1 MTSPPGAREMV
12 ARAQLLLQLRRPA
25 EAEREARA
33 VLAREPE
40 HAGAHMIVALAL
52 SGQGNA
58 AEALDAA
65 DRAVGLG
72 PGAWMGHWVRG
83 VVLSNAGRGHKA
95 LSAFKDALACD
106 AEQPVVYERL
116 ARGHYAVREYRLAV
130 QAAEAGLRLAPED
143 GELAKIMS
151 LALVE
156 TGDPAGAREHAAR
169 AVRLAPESASAHRT
183 HGAVALATGDHRAAA
198 GSFREALR
206 LAPEAANGGALLLRA
221 LKRRNPLRG
230 LDVVLARVRHRSRRE
245 IALNIAAVLFPPW
258 FVFMILLTWA
268 FWVNWVIQA
277 GITLWLARD
286 PGVRRLLDDAEVTA
300 ARVAAGCFGAGAA
313 LLALS
318 TALWT
323 PALIPPG
330 IAFLSLVMPVQEAA
344 LLDGTRRMGF
354 AMLAGTLGAFVA
366 VLTPLAY
373 AAPRLEWVPVAAL
386 LTFYAAMA
394 STWLAMIVARR
405 PDDRAKFVPGN

>member
-1 MTSPPGAREMV
+1 MTSAPGTRERV
-12 ARAQLLLQLRRPA
+12 ARAQLLLQLRRPG

-52 SGQGNA
+52 SAQGDA
-58 AEALDAA
+58 AEALDEA
-65 DRAVGLG
+65 DRAIALS
-72 PGAWMGHWVRG
+72 PGAWFGHWVRG
-83 VVLSNAGRGHKA
+83 VVLSNADRTRRA
-95 LSAFKDALACD
+95 LRAFEDALACD

-116 ARGHYAVREYRLAV
+116 ARAHYAVREYRLAV
-130 QAAEAGLRLAPED
+130 QAAETGLRLAPDD

-183 HGAVALATGDHRAAA
+183 HGAVALATGDPRTAA

-206 LAPEAANGGALLLRA
+206 LAPETSDGGALLLRA
-221 LKRRNPLRG
+221 LKRRNRLRG
-230 LDVVLARVRHRSRRE
+230 LDVVLARVRNRSRRE
-245 IALNIAAVLFPPW
+245 ILLNIAAVLFPPW

-268 FWVNWVIQA
+268 FWLNWVIRA
-277 GITLWLARD
+277 GVTLRLARD
-286 PGVRRLLDDAEVTA
+286 PGTRRLLDDAEVTA
-300 ARVAAGCFGAGAA
+300 ARVAAGFAGTGAV

-323 PALIPPG
+323 PALVLPG

-344 LLDGTRRMGF
+344 LLDGRRRTAF
-354 AMLAGTLGAFVA
+354 VLLAGTLGAFVA

-373 AAPRLEWVPVAAL
+373 AAPHLDWVPVAAL

-394 STWLAMIVARR
+394 STWLAMIIAKR
-405 PDDRAKFVPGN
+405 PA